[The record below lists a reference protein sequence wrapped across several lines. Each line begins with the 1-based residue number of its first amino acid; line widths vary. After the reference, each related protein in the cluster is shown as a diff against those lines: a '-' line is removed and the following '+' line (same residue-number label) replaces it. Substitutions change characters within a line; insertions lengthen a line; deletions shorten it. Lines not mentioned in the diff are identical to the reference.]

1 MTDFKKIAKS
11 AAIKTDAHFSD
22 KIASL
27 TRLQGPELQAI
38 MDKSGIDK
46 DALSELLNVV
56 NKSSLSN
63 QQKAAAIAKVN
74 NGLGF
79 LIGVAE
85 KLLI

>member
-1 MTDFKKIAKS
+1 MTDFKKIAKN
-11 AAIKTDAHFSD
+11 AALKTDAHFAE

-38 MDKSGIDK
+38 MEKSGIDK

-56 NKSSLSN
+56 KKSTLSN

-85 KLLI
+85 KLLV